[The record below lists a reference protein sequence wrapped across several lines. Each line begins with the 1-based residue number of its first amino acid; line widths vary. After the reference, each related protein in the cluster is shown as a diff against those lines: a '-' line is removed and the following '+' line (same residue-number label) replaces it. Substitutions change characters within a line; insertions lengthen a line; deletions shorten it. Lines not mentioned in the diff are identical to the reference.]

1 MSKKLVLA
9 ATSWNSLYESLRA
22 NSKHGYNSLCSLERK
37 DGYFIAGLSQ
47 ENDVEYMKLLVGE
60 YGMEDYVKLL
70 GEPLM
75 LVSVVSVVQE
85 AVQAENVAL
94 KINRTPRSKK

>member
-9 ATSWNSLYESLRA
+9 AVSWDSLHESLRA
-22 NSKHGYNSLCSLERK
+22 NSKHGYNSLHSIEQK

-47 ENDVEYMKLLVGE
+47 ESDVQYMKLLAGE
-60 YGMEDYVKLL
+60 YGMEDYVKLI

-75 LVSVVSVVQE
+75 LVSVEAVQE
-85 AVQAENVAL
+85 AIQEENVTL
-94 KINRTPRSKK
+94 EIKRTPRSKK

>member
-9 ATSWNSLYESLRA
+9 AVSWDSLYESLRA
-22 NSKHGYNSLCSLERK
+22 NSKHGYNSLLSLEQK

-47 ENDVEYMKLLVGE
+47 ENDVEYTKILAGE
-60 YGMEDYVKLL
+60 HSMGDYVKLI

-75 LVSVVSVVQE
+75 LVSVDVVQE
-85 AVQAENVAL
+85 AVQAGNIAL
-94 KINRTPRSKK
+94 KIKRNPRSKK

>member
-9 ATSWNSLYESLRA
+9 AVSWDSLYESLRA
-22 NSKHGYNSLCSLERK
+22 NSKHGYNSLSSLEQK

-47 ENDVEYMKLLVGE
+47 EDDVEYVKLLAGE
-60 YGMEDYVKLL
+60 YDMEDYVRLI

-75 LVSVVSVVQE
+75 LVSVDEVVQE
-85 AVQAENVAL
+85 AVQTENVAL